1 MMPASGTPTED
12 REVMFWAIAMV
23 LAACASLLGSR
34 PLTPPHAYPVERSAR
49 LAYDRL
55 HHNAV
60 HF

>member
-1 MMPASGTPTED
+1 MMPASGIRPQD
-12 REVMFWAIAMV
+12 QEVMSWAVAMV
-23 LAACASLLGSR
+23 VAAFLSLLGSR

-55 HHNAV
+55 HHHAV